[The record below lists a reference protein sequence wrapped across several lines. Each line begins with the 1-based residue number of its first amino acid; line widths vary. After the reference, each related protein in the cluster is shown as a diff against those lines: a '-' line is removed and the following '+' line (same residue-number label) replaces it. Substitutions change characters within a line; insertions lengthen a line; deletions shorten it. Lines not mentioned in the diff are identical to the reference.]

1 MRSVSTQTDQISN
14 DPTTKSYVHEIG
26 SMSSIAEEYAP
37 KKEDKRSSATTM
49 SLFYSKPLP
58 WSQYMKK
65 KHKKGKKLSLL
76 QLESVICDIYQGKAI
91 ADQINDREGHE
102 RTGLPMYVRDY
113 FTQKYGLK
121 KISDDYMYNILY
133 NYYMFFSSYI
143 LFIFVIV
150 MVYVTM

>member
-1 MRSVSTQTDQISN
+1 M
-14 DPTTKSYVHEIG
+14 P
-26 SMSSIAEEYAP
+26 SIIEEGVA

-76 QLESVICDIYQGKAI
+76 QLESVICDIYQSKAM

-102 RTGLPMYVRDY
+102 RTALPMHVRDY

-121 KISDDYMYNILY
+121 KISDEYMYIII
-133 NYYMFFSSYI
+133 FFI
-143 LFIFVIV
+143 IIV
-150 MVYVTM
+150 MVCVTM

>member
-1 MRSVSTQTDQISN
+1 M
-14 DPTTKSYVHEIG
+14 P
-26 SMSSIAEEYAP
+26 SIIEEGVA
-37 KKEDKRSSATTM
+37 KKEDKRSSATIM

-76 QLESVICDIYQGKAI
+76 QLESVICDIYQSKAM

-102 RTGLPMYVRDY
+102 RTALPMHVRDY

-121 KISDDYMYNILY
+121 KISDEYMYIII
-133 NYYMFFSSYI
+133 FFI
-143 LFIFVIV
+143 IIV
-150 MVYVTM
+150 MVCVTM